1 MNKSQKNALYGNR
14 YVNIRE
20 NKLILG
26 RFLVEDLANQFGTP
40 TFIFLQDKIREN
52 TRYIQSCFQSV
63 FPKSRGFYSTKS
75 NFLRPVVETIKSE
88 QFGAEIIG
96 LPELHLLQKIDFPF
110 QNVLGGGPY
119 LPDDFLTALITN
131 KTEYLVIYDLDDLQR
146 VNQKAAQILKYP
158 QKILIRFRAP
168 KYTGRHGVS
177 FDPENIQDLD
187 RQLQQCPFLQ
197 YKGILSHMGTRM
209 KSLVN
214 YKKNIDFIIQ
224 VLKTIKE
231 NTALESKIID
241 IGGGFPNADAMKKK
255 TFTTILRDIQRYLK
269 ETGWDHCEIFYEP
282 GRFIV
287 GDAGFCMARVYKYNS
302 KFSTVFLDVGNNLI
316 PKFMKASLRFYN
328 ASRVTESTNY
338 PVDFM
343 GNIPSD
349 QDILIK
355 NYNFTP
361 KVKTNDIILI
371 ANVGAYALTWSTR
384 FPYPL
389 PSIIFLNENEKNV
402 LRTSSSDKDFTIM

>member
-1 MNKSQKNALYGNR
+1 MNKSNKNALYGNR

-26 RFLVEDLANQFGTP
+26 SFPVEDLAEQFGTP
-40 TFIFLQDKIREN
+40 TFIFLLDKIRDN
-52 TRYIQSCFQSV
+52 TQYIQSCFQSV

-75 NFLRPVVETIKSE
+75 NFLQPVVEIMKSE

-96 LPELHLLQKIDFPF
+96 LPELRLLKKIDFPLR
-110 QNVLGGGPY
+110 NVLGGGPY
-119 LPDDFLTALITN
+119 LPDEFLTALIEN
-131 KTEYLVIYDLDDLQR
+131 KTEYLVIYDLDDLER
-146 VNQKAAQILKYP
+146 VNKKAAQILERP

-168 KYTGRHGVS
+168 KYTGRHGVA
-177 FDPENIQDLD
+177 FDPENIQKLSQ
-187 RQLQQCPFLQ
+187 QLQQCPFIQ

-214 YKKNIDFIIQ
+214 YKKNIDFVIQ
-224 VLKTIKE
+224 VLNSIKV
-231 NTALESKIID
+231 NTALESEIIN
-241 IGGGFPNADAMKKK
+241 IGGGFPNADSMKKK
-255 TFTTILRDIQRYLK
+255 AFTAILQEIHTDLK
-269 ETGWDHCEIFYEP
+269 EAGWDHCEVFYEP

-287 GDAGFCMARVYKYNS
+287 GDAGFCVARVYKYNPR
-302 KFSTVFLDVGNNLI
+302 FTTVFLDVGNNLI

-328 ASRVTESTNY
+328 ASRITDSTNH

-343 GNIPSD
+343 GNVPSD

-361 KVKTNDIILI
+361 NVKANDIILI

-389 PSIIFLNENEKNV
+389 PGIIFLKKDAKIIMHE
-402 LRTSSSDKDFTIM
+402 RSSDIDFTLL